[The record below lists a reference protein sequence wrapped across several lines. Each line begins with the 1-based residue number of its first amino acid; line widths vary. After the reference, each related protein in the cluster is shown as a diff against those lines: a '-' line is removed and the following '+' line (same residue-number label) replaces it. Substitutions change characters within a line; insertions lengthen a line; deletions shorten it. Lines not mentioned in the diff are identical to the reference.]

1 MSCFKFGNE
10 EIESFKD
17 FYKQKEVTGIFRV
30 LVSDRVSSND
40 GNDWRYIVGYQVDG
54 ERSVYQ
60 DTK

>member
-1 MSCFKFGNE
+1 MSCFKLGNE

-30 LVSDRVSSND
+30 LVSNRVSSND

-54 ERSVYQ
+54 EKSVYQ